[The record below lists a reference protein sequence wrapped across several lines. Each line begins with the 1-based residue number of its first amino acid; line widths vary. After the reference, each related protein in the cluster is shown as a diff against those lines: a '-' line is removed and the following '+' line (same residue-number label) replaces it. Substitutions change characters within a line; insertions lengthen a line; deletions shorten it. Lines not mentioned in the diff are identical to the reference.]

1 MKRIVKVF
9 LVLVAAVYSVHAQ
22 SWVSPADG
30 SWGSGVNWV
39 GGVVPLGSAPLWFT
53 NEHSGTLTI
62 TLDGLRTNAADV
74 AFNKG
79 AWSLTPGIPANSSL
93 FLNGARII
101 TVDEGSVAFQAPV
114 VSMGTSKIIKRGQGS
129 ATIDAPWD
137 FLSGS
142 TPAFE
147 AGVTRVTADGA
158 IYTAANKDIYVD
170 GSASLILDGGEIGTK
185 IIRLGQDVMPD
196 GALFRMNSGIVN
208 CIGSGGVVLL
218 VGYNAEGP
226 VNAGSA
232 RAEILGGSFSAT
244 GLVANA
250 AICVGIRQP
259 GTLVVNGT
267 NGTPTLVNV
276 GSLLFGWYN
285 TDINNAT
292 TNLVQIGSNAMVTA
306 SGSVACIPSKYAGTL
321 ELLRGGVLR
330 TPDVY
335 ASAGAL
341 HFDFAGGTLE
351 ILAPNSAGLL
361 RGALCSVNVLEEST
375 LNIDTNDVLLAQRL
389 SGSEKLNIVGDG
401 TLTFGGDQGG
411 FSGTLSRDTGMVLVT
426 NILNEG
432 GMSLTLGGDAVLNAG
447 ANPVLA
453 MNLVVAGDISLTSLV
468 TAVVLKT
475 VDLQGGTLTLG
486 TGLDVVVE
494 TMHIDAGTNVTVF
507 SSGHVVLYALS
518 GGGTLTVAGG
528 GTFDIIDQSA
538 LVADG
543 GSVVAADGTTF
554 NTAVSVLSEL
564 DVWSDMTLTS
574 AAKLTVSNLNFH
586 GGTLTWTGGAELEAV
601 HVAVAANAT
610 AGMLLQ
616 GAGSVVTNVG
626 SCVVA
631 AGSVFAINPG
641 AGVTLAVGTL
651 SGSGTFRLNGGLL
664 SVATIASGLN
674 VDINAGVV
682 AVTAPAAP
690 ATPVWTS
697 GEPAFWVDASES
709 GSLVAGSNLEWRD
722 KRYAFGVYT
731 NSAIA
736 VGQQPAVLAN
746 ELNGKSVLRFTS
758 PASSTSY
765 KGMVW
770 NQRLANIRT
779 VFWVIGAQE
788 GGGMLLGDESLID
801 FFRGE
806 LMPYRTQDFPSD
818 TPYAALFSKRYA
830 DGNRDNLPDVRNGIT
845 RMNGTAYD
853 SFQKG
858 FPSPG
863 YHVISLRTAD
873 DTVAKAFASERLSGY
888 NQRSGCQRLA
898 EVLVFTNA
906 LTDAEILET
915 ENYLQKKWFGGDVTL
930 ASVRLGDADASFH
943 VTGGSARINTLKLDA
958 ADLDPLSALSGIAK
972 IEQIVVGVNGHTLS
986 NVTQTALPFNAQD
999 LQVKNGCVV
1008 TADLSMASSPYLWHL
1023 SGAGRIVL
1031 ETTSDLHVAGI
1042 AVASNEVLS
1051 VEGTSVTLQADYL
1064 YALGAVGFTGF
1075 SDTLIDRASAYIVA
1089 DISAAAAS
1097 ALSIN
1102 WLTAAGQLSY
1112 SGATDAYIG
1121 YLDMENRALQLN
1133 VAETAQVE
1141 IHDLYGRNTLTKT
1154 GNGQT
1159 TCSGAISVND
1169 ADFTMAD
1176 VFESIAE
1183 VQQNNRTFTLSGV
1196 GPYLIGTYYANSD
1209 TTKNLVFSQVASAT
1223 IDTLNN
1229 NTGGAGRF
1237 YLKAVDATG
1246 LHIENINFGANK
1258 NMAFPVGQTTT
1269 IANLSAVLGSATYLY
1284 GGMLNV
1290 TGRVVNVDK
1299 LVLFN
1304 QANYLSEGV
1313 SLPDNT
1319 QLTLNLFE
1327 ARANINAVVDLGE
1340 NSVLTLN
1347 SGVTIETGAKLT
1359 FINGTLRLK
1368 TPLTSGTEL
1377 RLIDTAVEVASGGSL
1392 TPISLVGTGSV
1403 AVASGGA
1410 VNVAETYGFTGTVDN
1425 QGGSVTLGTSRTNIV
1440 PLGPVGSPAFWVDA
1454 SQAGSLLTNGAN
1466 KLEWLDKRTV
1476 RDGTPGLNKA
1486 TSLVRMPVI
1495 MTNELNGLPVV
1506 DFGTL
1511 GANATDERGMLWTT
1525 RLTNVRAVHWVIG
1538 TQNGG
1543 GQLLGDIRGTVGDI
1557 DYFRYHDTVTPPAG
1571 SVYTSPLWAEKFRTR
1586 TGGYVANVLNGDTRI
1601 NTIPGWTNGFPSAG
1615 YHLVSIRTAGTTR
1628 GGAFA
1633 SERVN
1638 YNFGTR
1644 SGAQRLGEVLVY
1656 NGVILTSAE
1665 QEANDAYLSSKWFQ
1679 RLVLGYRLREDGL
1692 LALNGSGSITG
1703 ALVYASSITL
1713 GQGGGMTI
1721 SGDLLL
1727 GYAASQSEGTR
1738 LIVEKL
1744 PAIGEASIA
1753 VSGALVLSDKG
1764 RVTLL
1769 ERKAGVYTLLESSG
1783 LLTGA
1788 ENLVNWVVDAL
1799 PGFTTKLVVEGNALQ
1814 IHIMPK
1820 GTMVQFM

>member
-1 MKRIVKVF
+1 MNRIFTVF
-9 LVLVAAVYSVHAQ
+9 MALVAAVCSVNAQ
-22 SWVSPADG
+22 SWGSSADG

-39 GGVVPLGSAPLWFT
+39 GGVVPLGSASLWFT

-74 AFNKG
+74 AFSKG

-93 FLNGARII
+93 VLNGARII

-114 VSMGTSKIIKRGQGS
+114 VSMGTSKIIKRGNGELL
-129 ATIDAPWD
+129 IEAPWD
-137 FLSGS
+137 FLSGAL
-142 TPAFE
+142 PAFE

-158 IYTAANKDIYVD
+158 IYTAANKDLYVD
-170 GSASLILDGGEIGTK
+170 GSATLILDGGEIGTK
-185 IIRLGQDVMPD
+185 IIRLGQDVMSV
-196 GALFRMNSGIVN
+196 GALFQMNSGVVN
-208 CIGSGGVVLL
+208 CIGSGAAVLL
-218 VGYNAEGP
+218 AGYNAAGA

-232 RAEILGGSFSAT
+232 RVEILGGTFSAT

-250 AICVGIRQP
+250 GIFIGTRQP
-259 GTLVVNGT
+259 STLVVNGT
-267 NGTPTLVNV
+267 NGTPAVVNV
-276 GSLLFGWYN
+276 GSLYFGWYD
-285 TDINNAT
+285 TSINNAT
-292 TNLVQIGSNAMVTA
+292 TNLIQIGSNAVVTA
-306 SGSVACIPSKYAGTL
+306 SVKVACIPSKYKGTI
-321 ELLRGGVLR
+321 ELLRGGLLR
-330 TPDVY
+330 TPDLY
-335 ASAGAL
+335 ADAGTL
-341 HFDFAGGTLE
+341 SFNFAGGTLE
-351 ILAPNSAGLL
+351 MLAPNSAGLF
-361 RGALCSVNVLEEST
+361 RGSLCSVNLTEEST
-375 LNIDTNDVLLAQRL
+375 LNIDTNNVLLVQRL

-432 GMSLTLGGDAVLNAG
+432 GMSLALGGDAVLNAG

-453 MNLVVAGDISLTSLV
+453 MNLVVAGDISVTSLV
-468 TAVVLKT
+468 AGVVLKT
-475 VDLQGGTLTLG
+475 VDLQGGTLRIG
-486 TGLDVVVE
+486 NGLDVAVE
-494 TMHIDAGTNVTVF
+494 TMHIESGTNVTIF
-507 SSGHVVLYALS
+507 SSGHVVIYALS
-518 GGGTLTVAGG
+518 GGGTVTVAGG
-528 GTFDIIDQSA
+528 GSFDIIDQSA
-538 LVADG
+538 LVAGG
-543 GSVVAADGTTF
+543 GSVVAADGTTL

-674 VDINAGVV
+674 VDINAGGV
-682 AVTAPAAP
+682 AVNAPSAP

-722 KRYAFGVYT
+722 KRYSLGVYT
-731 NSAIA
+731 NKAVA
-736 VGQQPAVLAN
+736 VGAQPAILAT
-746 ELNGKSVLRFTS
+746 ELNGKSVLKFAS
-758 PASSTSY
+758 PSSATSY

-770 NQRLANIRT
+770 NQRLTNIRT

-801 FFRGE
+801 FMRGE
-806 LMPYRTQDFPSD
+806 LLPYRTQDFPLD
-818 TPYAALFSKRYA
+818 TPYGALFSTRFA
-830 DGNRDNLPDVRNGIT
+830 DVNRDNLRDVRNGIT
-845 RMNGTAYD
+845 RMNGMAYD

-873 DTVAKAFASERLSGY
+873 DTVAKAFASERLTEW

-898 EVLVFTNA
+898 EVIVFTNA
-906 LTDAEILET
+906 LSDAEILAT

-930 ASVRLGDADASFH
+930 ASVRLGAADASLH
-943 VTGGSARINTLKLDA
+943 VSGGSARINTLKLDA
-958 ADLDPLSALSGIAK
+958 VGLEPVSALSGVAK
-972 IEQIVVGVNGHTLS
+972 IEQIVVGVNGYTLS
-986 NVTQTALPFNAQD
+986 NATQTALPFNAQD
-999 LQVKNGCVV
+999 VQVKNGCVV
-1008 TADLSMASSPYLWHL
+1008 TADLSLASSPYLGHL
-1023 SGAGRIVL
+1023 SGDGRIVL
-1031 ETTSDLHVAGI
+1031 DVAADLHVAGI
-1042 AVASNEVLS
+1042 AVASNKVLL
-1051 VEGTSVTLQADYL
+1051 VEGNNVTLQADYL
-1064 YALGAVGFTGF
+1064 YALGAVAFTGF
-1075 SDTLIDRASAYIVA
+1075 SDTLISRAYTYNGA
-1089 DISAAAAS
+1089 DISASAAMV
-1097 ALSIN
+1097 LSLN
-1102 WLTAAGQLSY
+1102 WLTASGQLSF
-1112 SGATDAYIG
+1112 SGATDAYVA
-1121 YLDMENRALQLN
+1121 YLDMEPRALQLN
-1133 VAETAQVE
+1133 VAETAQLE

-1169 ADFTMAD
+1169 TDFTMAD
-1176 VFESIAE
+1176 VFGSIQE
-1183 VQQNNRTFTLSGV
+1183 VLHNNATFTLSGV
-1196 GPYLIGTYYANSD
+1196 APYRVGTYNANSD
-1209 TTKNLVFSQVASAT
+1209 TTKNLIFNAGASAR

-1229 NTGGAGRF
+1229 NTGGSARF

-1246 LHIENINFGANK
+1246 LRIGNINFGAGK
-1258 NMAFPVGQTTT
+1258 VMAFPVGQTTT
-1269 IANLSAVLGSATYLY
+1269 IGNLRSVLGYATYLC

-1290 TGRVVNVDK
+1290 TGSVVNVDR

-1304 QANYLSEGV
+1304 QASYLSEGV

-1347 SGVTIETGAKLT
+1347 SGVTIETGAKVT
-1359 FINGTLRLK
+1359 FVNGTLRLK

-1377 RLIDTAVEVASGGSL
+1377 RLIDTAVEVASGGVL
-1392 TPISLVGTGSV
+1392 TPTSLVGTGSV
-1403 AVASGGA
+1403 AVAVGGA

-1425 QGGSVTLGTSRTNIV
+1425 QGGSITLGTSRTNIV
-1440 PLGPVGSPAFWVDA
+1440 PLGPVVTPTFWVDA
-1454 SQAGSLLTNGAN
+1454 SQGGSFVTNGAS

-1476 RDGTPGLNKA
+1476 RDGTLGLNKA
-1486 TSLVRMPVI
+1486 TSLARMPVI
-1495 MTNELNGLPVV
+1495 MSNELNGMPVV

-1511 GANATDERGMLWTT
+1511 GTSATDDRGMLWTT

-1538 TQNGG
+1538 AQNGG
-1543 GQLLGDIRGTVGDI
+1543 GQLLGDIPGTVGDI
-1557 DYFRYHDTVTPPAG
+1557 DYFRYHDAVTPPAG

-1586 TGGYVANVLNGDTRI
+1586 AGGYVANVLNGDTRI
-1601 NTIPGWTNGFPSAG
+1601 NTVPGWTNGFPSAG

-1628 GGAFA
+1628 GAAFA

-1638 YNFGTR
+1638 YNYGTR

-1656 NGVILTSAE
+1656 NGVTLTSAE
-1665 QEANDAYLSSKWFQ
+1665 QEANDAYLSGKWFH
-1679 RLVLGYRLREDGL
+1679 RTVAGYRLRDEGL
-1692 LALNGSGSITG
+1692 LVLNGSGTFTG
-1703 ALVYASSITL
+1703 ALVSASEIHL
-1713 GQGGGMTI
+1713 GNGGMTV
-1721 SGDLLL
+1721 SGSLML
-1727 GYAASQSEGTR
+1727 GYPAMQSEGTR
-1738 LIVEKL
+1738 LVVEKL
-1744 PAIGEASIA
+1744 PPQGNASLA
-1753 VSGALVLSDKG
+1753 VSGDLTLSDKG

-1783 LLTGA
+1783 SLMGA
-1788 ENLVNWVVDAL
+1788 GNLSNWVVDGIT
-1799 PGFTTKLVVEGNALQ
+1799 GFTTELFVDGNALK

-1820 GTMVQFM
+1820 GTMIQFR

>member
-1 MKRIVKVF
+1 MNRIFTVF
-9 LVLVAAVYSVHAQ
+9 MALVASVCSVHAQ
-22 SWVSPADG
+22 SWGSSADG

-62 TLDGLRTNAADV
+62 TLDGLRTNAADI
-74 AFNKG
+74 AFDKG

-93 FLNGARII
+93 VLNGARII

-114 VSMGTSKIIKRGQGS
+114 LSMGTSKIIKRGPGGV
-129 ATIDAPWD
+129 TIDAPWD

-147 AGVTRVTADGA
+147 AGVTTVAASGG
-158 IYTAANKDIYVD
+158 IWTAASKDLYVD
-170 GSASLILDGGEIGTK
+170 GTATLVLDGGEISTK
-185 IIRLGQDVMPD
+185 IIRLGQDVMSE

-208 CIGSGGVVLL
+208 CIGSGSAVLL
-218 VGYNAEGP
+218 AGYSAGA

-232 RAEILGGSFSAT
+232 RVEIHGGTFSAT
-244 GLVANA
+244 GLVADA
-250 AICVGIRQP
+250 CIYIGTRQP
-259 GTLVVNGT
+259 STLVVNGT
-267 NGTPTLVNV
+267 NGTPAVVNV
-276 GSLLFGWYN
+276 GSLLVGWKDSVN
-285 TDINNAT
+285 NNAT
-292 TNLVQIGSNAMVTA
+292 TNAVQIGSNAVVTA
-306 SGSVACIPSKYAGTL
+306 SVKVACIPSKYTGTI
-321 ELLRGGVLR
+321 ELLRGGLLR
-330 TPDVY
+330 TADLY
-335 ASAGAL
+335 ADAGTL
-341 HFDFAGGTLE
+341 YVDLAGGTLE
-351 ILAPNSAGLL
+351 LLAPNSAGLF
-361 RGALCSVNVLEEST
+361 RGSQCSVNLTEEST
-375 LNIDTNDVLLAQRL
+375 LNIDTNDVLLVQRL
-389 SGSEKLNIVGDG
+389 SGSAKLNVVGDG
-401 TLTFGGDQGG
+401 TLTFGGDQAG
-411 FSGTLSRDTGMVLVT
+411 FSGTLARDAGMVLVT

-432 GMSLTLGGDAVLNAG
+432 GMSLALGGDAVLNAG

-453 MNLVVAGDISLTSLV
+453 MKLVVAGDISVTSLV
-468 TAVVLKT
+468 AGVVLKS

-507 SSGHVVLYALS
+507 SSGHAVIYALS

-528 GTFDIIDQSA
+528 GTFEVLDQSA

-543 GSVVAADGTTF
+543 GSVVVADGTTL
-554 NTAVSVLSEL
+554 NAAVSVLSEL
-564 DVWSDMTLTS
+564 NVWSDMTLTA
-574 AAKLTVSNLNFH
+574 AAKLTVSNLTFH
-586 GGTLTWTGGAELEAV
+586 GGTLTWTGGAELEAL
-601 HVAVAANAT
+601 HVAVSANAT
-610 AGMLLQ
+610 AGLVLQ
-616 GAGSVVTNVG
+616 GAGSVVTNISTFAVE
-626 SCVVA
+626 
-631 AGSVFAINPG
+631 AGSLFEIDPG
-641 AGVTLAVGTL
+641 AGFTLAVGTL
-651 SGSGTFRLNGGLL
+651 SGSGTFRLTGGLL
-664 SVATIASGLN
+664 SVTDIRSGLSL
-674 VDINAGVV
+674 D
-682 AVTAPAAP
+682 VTGGDVSVSAASAPAL
-690 ATPVWTS
+690 PVWTS
-697 GEPAFWVDASES
+697 GDPAFWVDASEA
-709 GSLVAGSNLEWRD
+709 GSLIAGSKLEWRD
-722 KRYAFGVYT
+722 KRYSLGVYT

-736 VGQQPAVLAN
+736 VGDQPAVLAN
-746 ELNGKSVLRFTS
+746 ELNEKSVLKFAS
-758 PASSTSY
+758 PSSAASY

-770 NQRLANIRT
+770 NQRLTNIRT
-779 VFWVIGAQE
+779 VFWVVGAQE

-801 FFRGE
+801 YFRGE
-806 LMPYRTQDFPSD
+806 LLPYRTKDFPVD
-818 TPYAALFSKRYA
+818 TPYTALFSTRFA
-830 DGNRDNLPDVRNGIT
+830 DANRDNLPDVRNGVT
-845 RMNGTAYD
+845 RMNGSVYD

-873 DTVAKAFASERLSGY
+873 NTVAKAFASERLTGF
-888 NQRSGCQRLA
+888 NFRSGCQRLG

-906 LTDAEILET
+906 LSDAEILDT

-930 ASVRLGDADASFH
+930 ASVRLGNSSASFSAA
-943 VTGGSARINTLKLDA
+943 GGSVRINTLMLDA

-972 IEQIVVGVNGHTLS
+972 VERIVVGVNGHTLS

-1023 SGAGRIVL
+1023 SGTGRIVL

-1112 SGATDAYIG
+1112 SGATDAYVG

-1133 VAETAQVE
+1133 VSETAQLE

-1159 TCSGAISVND
+1159 TCSGALSVND
-1169 ADFTMAD
+1169 ADFTMAGGL
-1176 VFESIAE
+1176 FGSIAE
-1183 VQQNNRTFTLSGV
+1183 VLHNNRTFTLTGAS
-1196 GPYLIGTYYANSD
+1196 PYLIGTYNANSD
-1209 TTKNLVFSQVASAT
+1209 TTKNLVVNQAASLT
-1223 IDTLNN
+1223 INTLNN

-1246 LHIENINFGANK
+1246 LHIENVNFGANK

-1290 TGRVVNVDK
+1290 TGSVVNVDK

-1304 QANYLSEGV
+1304 QASYLSEGV

-1347 SGVTIETGAKLT
+1347 SGVTIETGAKVT
-1359 FINGTLRLK
+1359 FVNGTLRLK

-1403 AVASGGA
+1403 AVAVGGT
-1410 VNVAETYGFTGTVDN
+1410 VSLGETYNFAGVIEN
-1425 QGGSVTLGTSRTNIV
+1425 QGGSVTLGTSRTNVV
-1440 PLGPVGSPAFWVDA
+1440 PSGPVGSPSFWVDA
-1454 SQAGSLLTNGAN
+1454 SQAGSLVTNGAS

-1495 MTNELNGLPVV
+1495 MSNEINGLPVV

-1511 GANATDERGMLWTT
+1511 GTSATDERGMLWTT

-1538 TQNGG
+1538 AQNGG
-1543 GQLLGDIRGTVGDI
+1543 GQLLGDVSSTAGGDI

-1571 SVYTSPLWAEKFRTR
+1571 SVYSSPLWAEKFRSR
-1586 TGGYVANVLNGDTRI
+1586 SGGYVANVLNGDTRI
-1601 NTIPGWTNGFPSAG
+1601 NTVPGWTNGFPSAG

-1638 YNFGTR
+1638 FNYGTR

-1656 NGVILTSAE
+1656 NGVTLTSAE
-1665 QEANDAYLSSKWFQ
+1665 QEANDAYLSLKWFHRKLQ
-1679 RLVLGYRLREDGL
+1679 GYRYRDEGLLVLS
-1692 LALNGSGSITG
+1692 GSGTFTG
-1703 ALVYASSITL
+1703 ALVSAGEIHV
-1713 GQGGGMTI
+1713 GNGGMTV
-1721 SGDLLL
+1721 SGSLML
-1727 GYAASQSEGTR
+1727 GYPVAQTEGTR

-1744 PAIGEASIA
+1744 PAAGTASLSVA
-1753 VSGALVLSDKG
+1753 GDLFLSDKG

-1788 ENLVNWVVDAL
+1788 ENLSNWVVDAL